1 MYIKFENMDYI
12 KIEPVQVPTKGEAH
26 YFIVRALSFD
36 VTPTDGI
43 ATYWA
48 IFAEQTDEEGNVS
61 AGQMLLEGNLSMSQD
76 VYDGWGEDDT
86 YVIDW
91 ALNELNFIKDETI

>member
-1 MYIKFENMDYI
+1 MNYT

-26 YFIVRALSFD
+26 YFMVRALSFD

-43 ATYWA
+43 STYWA
-48 IFAEQTDEEGNVS
+48 IFGETTDEEGNVS
-61 AGQMLLEGNLSMSQD
+61 VGQMLLEGNLSMSQE

-91 ALNELNFIKDETI
+91 ALNELNFTKDETI